1 MKMKTMMG
9 LALAVALIA
18 GMASANYKLAERSSK
33 SMEATLVEIATAY
46 DEVTAT
52 IGSMG
57 KLMSSQV
64 GDLRPLLKD
73 FTRQIKVLES
83 TVGPIRS
90 RALSMQEQNK
100 QYFESWAQEIAAI
113 ADPSVKAQSQQRL
126 QDTFARYSAVEKG
139 LVQTRDTYITLNT
152 TLNSLTVAMNQ
163 DLSPAGLSALRPSY
177 QKAQKEAVATQAA
190 MKATEKAIKVA
201 QQQMTPRASGMVVQ

>member
-1 MKMKTMMG
+1 MMKMKTMMG
-9 LALAVALIA
+9 LTLAVALIA
-18 GMASANYKLAERSSK
+18 GMASANYELAERSSK
-33 SMEATLVEIATAY
+33 SMEATLLEVATAY
-46 DEVTAT
+46 NEVTAT

-64 GDLRPLLKD
+64 GDLRPMLKD

-83 TVGPIRS
+83 TIGPIRS

-100 QYFESWAQEIAAI
+100 QYFESWAQEIAVI
-113 ADPSVKAQSQQRL
+113 TDPSVKAQSQQRL
-126 QDTFARYSAVEKG
+126 KDTFARYSAVEQG
-139 LVQTRDTYITLNT
+139 LVQTRDAYTTLNT

-163 DLSPAGLSALRPSY
+163 DLSLAGLNALRPSY

-190 MKATEKAIKVA
+190 MKATS
-201 QQQMTPRASGMVVQ
+201 R